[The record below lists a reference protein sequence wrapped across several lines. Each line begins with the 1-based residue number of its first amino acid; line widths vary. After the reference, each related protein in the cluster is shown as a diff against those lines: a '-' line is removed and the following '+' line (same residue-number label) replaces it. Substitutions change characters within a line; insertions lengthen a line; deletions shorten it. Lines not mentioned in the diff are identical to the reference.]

1 MQPPRQMVLKMETNL
16 GARSRLEDM
25 DDDTQVSSFSKV
37 NFDVNGTVQSI
48 RSIVNVGRSVLY
60 FILMHDQNDQNA

>member
-1 MQPPRQMVLKMETNL
+1 MVLKMETNL